1 MAGEKLFEN
10 KVKKW
15 LKSNN
20 IWYFKVWGSMFQKA
34 GVPDILAC
42 VGGRFVALEIKDEK
56 GKPSKLQEYVISEIN
71 KSGGYARFV
80 YPSDYDELTSELQ
93 ALLPSSEMF

>member
-1 MAGEKLFEN
+1 MAGGEKTFEN

-15 LKSNN
+15 LKANN

-42 VGGRFVALEIKDEK
+42 VGGQFVALEIKDEK
-56 GKPSKLQEYVISEIN
+56 GKPSKLQEYVVEQIN
-71 KSGGYARFV
+71 NSGGYARFV
-80 YPSDYDELTSELQ
+80 YPSNYDSLISDLKQYLT
-93 ALLPSSEMF
+93 